1 VWNSSFYFKLT
12 SFFSGDVNL
21 NKFIENLF
29 FETLSTDAVDLVIN
43 HKSGV
48 VRSSFNMCFIQ
59 ISMVLYFQLLI
70 IKLNQIVVKLFWCFN
85 SFSLWFCL
93 LSIVLTSIHNQW
105 LRFMMIEHNLSLSR
119 NSRTILLLRIS
130 FGKTVIDKI
139 KRLIYYFKG
148 RNSRIKLISRIARQI
163 NPSSLIC
170 WKELAIFSH
179 GENDSRVID
188 HANIVVKALW
198 TVVRIVKV
206 EHALA
211 QWGLL
216 SFQFHLVSYHFLEV
230 GLS

>member
-1 VWNSSFYFKLT
+1 M
-12 SFFSGDVNL
+12 
-21 NKFIENLF
+21 I
-29 FETLSTDAVDLVIN
+29 
-43 HKSGV
+43 
-48 VRSSFNMCFIQ
+48 
-59 ISMVLYFQLLI
+59 LYFQVFI

-85 SFSLWFCL
+85 SFSLWFGL

-105 LRFMMIEHNLSLSR
+105 LRFIMIEHNLSLSR

-139 KRLIYYFKG
+139 KRLIYYFKS
-148 RNSRIKLISRIARQI
+148 RNSRIELISRIARQI

>member
-1 VWNSSFYFKLT
+1 MWNSPFYFPLT
-12 SFFSGDVNL
+12 SFFSIDVNL

-29 FETLSTDAVDLVIN
+29 FKTLSSNTVDLVIN
-43 HKSGV
+43 HKSRMV
-48 VRSSFNMCFIQ
+48 SSSFNMCFIQ
-59 ISMVLYFQLLI
+59 ISMVLYFQVFI

-85 SFSLWFCL
+85 SFSLWFGL

-119 NSRTILLLRIS
+119 HSRTILLLCIS
-130 FGKTVIDKI
+130 FGKTVIYKI
-139 KRLIYYFKG
+139 KRFIYYFKS

-179 GENDSRVID
+179 GKNDSRVID